1 MHASRHSLQT
11 PIMRTPKTFMT
22 LGVLS
27 VLLVALSDTVAA
39 GPNEFGRTLA
49 NLSNADRAAMDRART
64 EVLSKLQQGA
74 VSVWKDDKTGHSGE
88 ARIARTYAQNGMMC
102 AEVDHFLKLPNE
114 SHYVIPFC
122 RDTTGAWRAVF

>member
-1 MHASRHSLQT
+1 M
-11 PIMRTPKTFMT
+11 
-22 LGVLS
+22 
-27 VLLVALSDTVAA
+27 AA
-39 GPNEFGRTLA
+39 APPGIGLAQNPFARTLA
-49 NLSNADRAAMDRART
+49 NLSNADRAAMNRART
-64 EVLSKLQQGA
+64 EVLSKMQQGA

-122 RDTTGAWRAVF
+122 RDGTGAWRAVF